1 MRHGGSE
8 VIRSLL
14 APWRYAIGKRV
25 GKHVLANNYFRWRWG
40 ILMAS
45 EGEHLATFYL
55 GGGER

>member
-1 MRHGGSE
+1 M
-8 VIRSLL
+8 IRSLL